1 MTPRTI
7 RAEIVLDKTAW
18 VRAMLRELQRLP
30 VASLEQFLSD
40 YRNPAAAESFL
51 RRALEG
57 VLDLGRHILAKGFG
71 EGVVEYKKVA
81 ERLAEHGVVTG
92 PMGRRL
98 VEMAGYRNRL
108 VHFYDEPTHQELYE
122 ICTNQLADVEGV
134 LDEILG
140 WLRQHPERLDT
151 SL

>member
-7 RAEIVLDKTAW
+7 RAEVVLEKAAW
-18 VRAMLRELQRLP
+18 VRSMLAELDRLP
-30 VASLEQFLSD
+30 LASLDQFLSD
-40 YRNPAAAESFL
+40 RRNPAAAESFL

-57 VLDLGRHILAKGFG
+57 LLDLGRHILSKGFG

-81 ERLAEHGVVTG
+81 ERLAENGVLTAET
-92 PMGRRL
+92 GRRL

-108 VHFYDEPTHQELYE
+108 VHFYDEPTHQELFQ
-122 ICTNQLADVEGV
+122 ICTGRRADVEV
-134 LDEILG
+134 VVDEIVG

>member
-7 RAEIVLDKTAW
+7 RVAVVLEKATW
-18 VRAMLRELQRLP
+18 VRAMLDELRRLP
-30 VASLEQFLSD
+30 LTSLEEFVSD
-40 YRNPAAAESFL
+40 HRNPAAAESFL

-57 VLDLGRHILAKGFG
+57 VLDLGRHILSKGFG

-81 ERLAEHGVVTG
+81 ERLAANGVVG
-92 PMGRRL
+92 PDTGRRL

-108 VHFYDEPTHQELYE
+108 VHFYSEPTHPELYE
-122 ICTNQLADVEGV
+122 ICVSQSADVEGV
-134 LDEILG
+134 VEEIVG
-140 WLRQHPERLDT
+140 WLRQHPERLDA